1 MKLRFFDFEVYP
13 HWWCCTFG
21 DYPDDGELNEQMK
34 DNFVV
39 VRSDEPNSRDRLLQY
54 LREDGYV
61 LTGYNIKGYDL
72 IIANA
77 IYQGFTAEQVRCI
90 NDIIIVP
97 RDQFKSKEHIRLASF
112 AKKKMRLKAYNELMD
127 DANGGSLKDCEAIM
141 GLDIRETE
149 VPFDK
154 EDLTAEDIDSII
166 YYNKHDVYASMYYHK
181 NIKYDYTLGK
191 LAVGRVFNIP
201 EEDCYKNT
209 NANLCA
215 KVLDAHYTTFADE
228 LRSDV
233 VLPSSIRE
241 YVYDSISN
249 KIVDEILCNPY
260 TFDKDGKPSARTLTF
275 RLFDNDVTFGNGG
288 LHSIYC
294 NNLYVESNEEWALIN
309 ADVGSFYPAIML
321 NFNCLS
327 RAIKDKEKYRWI
339 RDTRIALKHKDN
351 KTKEEKEQVSVFKLI
366 LNTVFGASGNKYLP
380 LYDKYMCLTTCRLG
394 QIILAS
400 LGCQLYKH
408 IPDLKVIQTNTD
420 GIMFYIKRKY
430 LDKMHSICDKFM
442 QVMNMELEFDEEHR
456 IWQRDVNNYLLTK
469 ASWDGVLDWNK
480 NLRYG
485 DHIKLCGEWL
495 QYTWKRPGYPNIG
508 TLGGYAAS
516 KAAIEYLLLGSN
528 IVKSIV
534 NNKNV
539 EDFCIFCK
547 KGPTFRTVVQR
558 YTDGTEVELTRANRV
573 VAVTDDRYGKLY
585 KIKYRNGVSS
595 YNSFPNLPDN
605 CKVVNEDLGTIDIKA
620 LKKEI
625 DFMHYITDAAEL
637 LEIDWVNVFG
647 DKINNFKYD
656 ND

>member
-21 DYPDDGELNEQMK
+21 DYPDDGNLDETIK
-34 DNFVV
+34 DTFIT
-39 VRSDEPNSRDRLLQY
+39 VRSDEQNARDHLLHY
-54 LREDGYV
+54 LREEDYV

-77 IYQGFTAEQVRCI
+77 IYQGFTPEQVRCV

-97 RDQFKSKEHIRLASF
+97 RDQFKSKEHMRLAPF
-112 AKKKMRLKAYNELMD
+112 AKKKIRLAAYNELMD

-154 EDLTAEDIDSII
+154 EDLTEEDIDSII

-181 NIKYDYTLGK
+181 NIKYDYTQGK
-191 LAVGRVFNIP
+191 LALGRVFDIP
-201 EEDCYKNT
+201 EADCYKNT

-228 LRSDV
+228 HCSTV
-233 VLPSSIRE
+233 ILPDSIKE
-241 YVYDSISN
+241 YVYDSIPN
-249 KIVDEILCNPY
+249 KIVDQILTNPY
-260 TFDKDGKPSARTLTF
+260 TFDKDGNPKAQTLTF
-275 RLFDNDVTFGNGG
+275 KLFGEDVTFGNGG

-339 RDTRIALKHKDN
+339 RDTRIALKHKEN
-351 KTKEEKEQVSVFKLI
+351 KTRDEKEQVSVFKLV

-400 LGCQLYKH
+400 LGCQLHKH
-408 IPDLKVIQTNTD
+408 IPELKVIQTNTD
-420 GIMFYIKRKY
+420 GIMFYIRRKY
-430 LDKMHSICDKFM
+430 LDVMHKVCDEFM
-442 QVMNMELEFDEEHR
+442 KVMNMELEFDEEHR

-469 ASWDGVLDWNK
+469 ESWDGILDWSK

-516 KAAIEYLLLGSN
+516 KAAIEHLLLGSD
-528 IVKSIV
+528 IVTSIV
-534 NNKNV
+534 RNNNV

-558 YTDGTEVELTRANRV
+558 FADGTEVELTRANRV
-573 VAVTDDRYGKLY
+573 VATTNEMYGKLY
-585 KIKYRNGVSS
+585 KIKYRNGVPS

-605 CKVVNEDLGTIDIKA
+605 CKVINEDLSTVNLTE

-625 DFMHYITDAAEL
+625 DFMHYINDAAEL
-637 LEIDWVNVFG
+637 LEIEWVDVFG
-647 DKINNFKYD
+647 NKLNQFHFDD
-656 ND
+656 